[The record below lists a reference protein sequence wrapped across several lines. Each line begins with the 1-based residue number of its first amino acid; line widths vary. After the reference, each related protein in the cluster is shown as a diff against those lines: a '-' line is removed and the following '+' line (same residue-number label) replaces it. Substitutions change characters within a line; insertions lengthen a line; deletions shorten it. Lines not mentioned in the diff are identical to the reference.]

1 MNKTMKIE
9 GMSCGHCTSAVEK
22 VLRKIDGVAEV
33 TVSLE
38 EKSAQI
44 TLTKDVPEEALR
56 NAVTEEGFEVVSIA

>member
-9 GMSCGHCTSAVEK
+9 VMSCGHCTSAVEK

-33 TVSLE
+33 AVSLE
-38 EKSAQI
+38 DKSAQI

-56 NAVTEEGFEVVSIA
+56 SAVTEEGFEVVSIA